1 MPKEMFWAMM
11 GAASVIVLAGGLLFF
26 RWYGRR
32 RAQAALIAAITGTG
46 FEHMHNVLV
55 PDGQGSKLHIDF
67 LLLTARGIVVIDLRD
82 VLGNI
87 FGGDQMT
94 EWTVMHHARRFTF
107 TNPQPALY
115 DRIAAIR
122 SLAADL
128 PVEGR
133 IIFTRRGRFPKG
145 LPKHT
150 LLLESLATEY
160 PQADRQAMSAL
171 LERWQPHWQ
180 RVRAATSPSR
190 LDRPRPAI

>member
-1 MPKEMFWAMM
+1 
-11 GAASVIVLAGGLLFF
+11 
-26 RWYGRR
+26 
-32 RAQAALIAAITGTG
+32 
-46 FEHMHNVLV
+46 MHNVLV